1 MGTFLLSLLSNF
13 QVYIMKWHDSYNSP
27 MTIQM
32 NKTLHKT
39 QFHLLLLSPG
49 KHWSIEWNFI
59 SYIIYI
65 VWKEWKERWT
75 GQGDRGGGG
84 QGQERGGGYICPLTG
99 KTAYWNT
106 GTHPVVTKKKKIW
119 TSWLTVL
126 WKKIKT
132 WQLAFPL
139 ESYLN
144 FPWEKSKW
152 DNTVVKKYNTKKTK
166 PKRLN
171 GTLLN
176 QTIYN
181 F

>member
-65 VWKEWKERWT
+65 VWEEWKERWT
-75 GQGDRGGGG
+75 GQGDGGGGG

-106 GTHPVVTKKKKIW
+106 GTHPVVTKKKKSEQVDW
-119 TSWLTVL
+119 QCCERRSKHDNWLPSGKL
-126 WKKIKT
+126 PEFPIGEIQMGQYSCKK
-132 WQLAFPL
+132 
-139 ESYLN
+139 
-144 FPWEKSKW
+144 
-152 DNTVVKKYNTKKTK
+152 NTTQKKK
-166 PKRLN
+166 PKTVEWN
-171 GTLLN
+171 TS
-176 QTIYN
+176 
-181 F
+181 